1 MSEISTNYVVISPVR
16 DEEAYIRF
24 TVDCM
29 AQQTIVPKE
38 WVLINDGSS
47 DKTGEILDEYA
58 RRYPWIRVVHRAEPG
73 IPKSRRRSS
82 RGV

>member
-58 RRYPWIRVVHRAEPG
+58 RRYPGSGLFTARTGDSEKPAAE
-73 IPKSRRRSS
+73 
-82 RGV
+82 